1 MNWSKFSKVLFESG
15 LIIFSVLLALTL
27 SEWREQARLNE
38 ETDRAMQLIRME
50 LNSNLETLEKWN
62 TNHRMILS
70 NIEQTLEEY
79 DFETSEIDQRS
90 LVRAQMPKG
99 LTQNQL
105 NTSAWDAIK
114 QSQVSN
120 ALNIDIIF
128 ALSNLYTIQS
138 QGVSQTLKSIL
149 QTLNSRELYKQTG
162 KSETLLLLRGL
173 FRELVSQEDY
183 LIQTLKKTI
192 KENKELQ
199 SIES

>member
-1 MNWSKFSKVLFESG
+1 MNWSKLSKVLFESG

-50 LNSNLETLEKWN
+50 LSSNLGTLEKWN

-70 NIEQTLEEY
+70 NIEQTLEKN
-79 DFETSEIDQRS
+79 DFATSDIDQKA
-90 LVRAQMPKG
+90 LVRAQMPNG
-99 LTQNQL
+99 LTQSQL

-120 ALNIDIIF
+120 ALDIDIIF

-138 QGVSQTLKSIL
+138 QGISQTLKSIL

-162 KSETLLLLRGL
+162 KSETLLLLKGL
-173 FRELVSQEDY
+173 FQELVSQEDY
-183 LIQTLKKTI
+183 LI
-192 KENKELQ
+192 
-199 SIES
+199 